1 MDQTSPPSSIQ
12 EQIWGAI
19 DPLGEIRSF
28 MEAVNPGDA
37 GESWTAALGRELG
50 AEWERIAQTGAAFR
64 SVLRDIEGA
73 FTVLVPRG
81 WAVMGMDTAVIRRAL
96 QLVSEGRGDEADAEL
111 ALQWRNEGSWRI
123 KQVCARVQTM
133 AVDDPEMGPLYKERA
148 RLLRLAATHHENSRY
163 EASIPLIHAQIEGIA
178 ADVTEGKKFFSA
190 SEKWRADVVDPRLLV
205 SVASGLAALQST
217 YGASVH
223 TTQADGSLSRHGIAH
238 GRELAYDIEIN
249 SAKSWSVLDA
259 LVEWAQP
266 RMQHLTERR
275 RTSREEENAG
285 SSALDS
291 QGRRIDQREF
301 RETKSVLHLLANS
314 AMGWHRR
321 LGHFRTDLVGAVY
334 DTTDFTKRGLPLVH
348 GVDQHV
354 AGSGDSAFY
363 WRETTSGWVL
373 GKGIHYRDGNFF
385 ESYYAG
391 PTPPVNFVMEE
402 TWEVAGVL
410 PDWS

>member
-28 MEAVNPGDA
+28 MEAVSRGGA
-37 GESWTAALGRELG
+37 GESWTAALGLELG
-50 AEWERIAQTGAAFR
+50 AEWEQIAQTGTAFH

-81 WAVMGMDTAVIRRAL
+81 WAVMVMDTAVIRRAL
-96 QLVSEGRGDEADAEL
+96 QLVSEGRGEEADAEL
-111 ALQWRNEGSWRI
+111 ALQWRNEGSWRT
-123 KQVCARVQTM
+123 KRVCARVQAM
-133 AVDDPEMGPLYKERA
+133 AVYDPEMGPLYKERA

-163 EASIPLIHAQIEGIA
+163 EASIPLIHAQMEGIA
-178 ADVTEGKKFFSA
+178 VDVTEGKKFFSN
-190 SEKWRADVVDPRLLV
+190 SEKWRADVVDPRRLV

-223 TTQADGSLSRHGIAH
+223 ATQAAGSLSRHGIAH
-238 GRELAYDIEIN
+238 GRELAYDTEIN

-275 RTSREEENAG
+275 RTSREKENAG
-285 SSALDS
+285 SPALDS
-291 QGRRIDQREF
+291 QGRRVDQREF
-301 RETKSVLHLLANS
+301 RETKSVLRLLTNS

-334 DTTDFTKRGLPLVH
+334 DTTDFTKRGLPLAH
-348 GVDQHV
+348 GVAQHV
-354 AGSGDSAFY
+354 AGGGNSAFY
-363 WRETTSGWVL
+363 WRKTISGWVL

-385 ESYYAG
+385 DSYYAG
-391 PTPPVNFVMEE
+391 PTPPSNFTVDEA
-402 TWEVAGVL
+402 WEVTGIL